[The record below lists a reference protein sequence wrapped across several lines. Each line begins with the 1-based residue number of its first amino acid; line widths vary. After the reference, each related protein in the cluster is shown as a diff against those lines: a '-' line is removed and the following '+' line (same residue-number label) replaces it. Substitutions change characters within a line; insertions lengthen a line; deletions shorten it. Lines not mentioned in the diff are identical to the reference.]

1 MPTALQARARQS
13 SQQVFS
19 KVRSALADYTLREPL
34 AYDDTL
40 PPFKVGAPLDSGWL
54 VIQEFCDWLSRTNV
68 SVAFQ
73 SANWFVP
80 TVQTVHIISIAIL
93 LTSVYVVSFRLIGF
107 TRGAQPLSVLIAKA
121 TPWVWTTLCVL
132 LGTGILLTI
141 TEPARELLN
150 WVFRLKM
157 LMVVALAAIL
167 LVVQVRMRRSPTY
180 WTESPARRLAAR
192 AIGVAAVII
201 GAGIVTA
208 GRWIAYV

>member
-1 MPTALQARARQS
+1 
-13 SQQVFS
+13 
-19 KVRSALADYTLREPL
+19 
-34 AYDDTL
+34 
-40 PPFKVGAPLDSGWL
+40 

-73 SANWFVP
+73 SATWFVP

-93 LTSVYVVSFRLIGF
+93 LTSVYVMSFRLMGV
-107 TRGAQPLSVLIAKA
+107 TRGGQPLAVLVAKS
-121 TPWVWTTLCVL
+121 TPWVWITLCVL

-150 WVFRLKM
+150 WVFRVKM
-157 LMVVALAAIL
+157 LLVVALAAIL
-167 LVVQVRMRRSPTY
+167 LVVQNRMRRSPEY
-180 WTESPARRLAAR
+180 WSESPARRLAAR
-192 AIGVAAVII
+192 AIGIAAVII

>member
-1 MPTALQARARQS
+1 
-13 SQQVFS
+13 
-19 KVRSALADYTLREPL
+19 
-34 AYDDTL
+34 
-40 PPFKVGAPLDSGWL
+40 
-54 VIQEFCDWLSRTNV
+54 VIQEFCDWLSMTGI

-73 SANWFVP
+73 SADWFVP

-93 LTSVYVVSFRLIGF
+93 LTSVYVMSFRLIGV
-107 TRGAQPLSVLIAKA
+107 TRGRQPLAVLIAKS

-157 LMVVALAAIL
+157 LMVAALAGIL
-167 LVVQVRMRRSPTY
+167 LVVQVRMRRSPDY
-180 WTESPARRLAAR
+180 WTETPARRLVAR
-192 AIGVAAVII
+192 AIGIAAVLI

>member
-1 MPTALQARARQS
+1 
-13 SQQVFS
+13 
-19 KVRSALADYTLREPL
+19 
-34 AYDDTL
+34 
-40 PPFKVGAPLDSGWL
+40 
-54 VIQEFCDWLSRTNV
+54 VIKEFCDWLSATNV

-93 LTSVYVVSFRLIGF
+93 LTSVYVVSFRLIGI
-107 TRGAQPLSVLIAKA
+107 TRGGLSLAVLTAKS
-121 TPWVWTTLCVL
+121 TPWVWIALCVL

-150 WVFRLKM
+150 WAFRVKM
-157 LMVVALAAIL
+157 LMVIALAAIL
-167 LVVQVRMRRSPTY
+167 LVVQTRTRRSPEY
-180 WTESPARRLAAR
+180 WSESPTRRRAAR
-192 AIGVAAVII
+192 AIGIAAVII

>member
-1 MPTALQARARQS
+1 
-13 SQQVFS
+13 
-19 KVRSALADYTLREPL
+19 
-34 AYDDTL
+34 
-40 PPFKVGAPLDSGWL
+40 
-54 VIQEFCDWLSRTNV
+54 VIQEFCDWLSTTGI

-93 LTSVYVVSFRLIGF
+93 LTSVYVVSFRLIGV
-107 TRGAQPLSVLIAKA
+107 TRGRQPLAVLIAKS

-157 LMVVALAAIL
+157 LMVAALAGIL
-167 LVVQVRMRRSPTY
+167 LVVQIRMRRSPDY
-180 WTESPARRLAAR
+180 WTESPARRLVAR
-192 AIGVAAVII
+192 GIGIAAVLI
-201 GAGIVTA
+201 GAWIVTA

>member
-1 MPTALQARARQS
+1 MI
-13 SQQVFS
+13 
-19 KVRSALADYTLREPL
+19 K
-34 AYDDTL
+34 
-40 PPFKVGAPLDSGWL
+40 
-54 VIQEFCDWLSRTNV
+54 EFCDWLSRTSV

-93 LTSVYVVSFRLIGF
+93 LTAVYVVSFRLIGV
-107 TRGAQPLSVLIAKA
+107 TRGGQTLAVLTAKS
-121 TPWVWTTLCVL
+121 TPWIWIALCVL

-150 WVFRLKM
+150 WVFRVKM
-157 LMVVALAAIL
+157 LLVMALAAIL
-167 LVVQVRMRRSPTY
+167 LVVQMRVRRSPGY
-180 WTESPARRLAAR
+180 WTESPARRLTAR
-192 AIGVAAVII
+192 AIGIAVLII

>member
-1 MPTALQARARQS
+1 
-13 SQQVFS
+13 
-19 KVRSALADYTLREPL
+19 
-34 AYDDTL
+34 
-40 PPFKVGAPLDSGWL
+40 

-73 SANWFVP
+73 SATWFVP

-93 LTSVYVVSFRLIGF
+93 LTSVYVMSFRLMGV
-107 TRGAQPLSVLIAKA
+107 TRGGQPLAVLIAKS
-121 TPWVWTTLCVL
+121 TPWVWITLCVL

-150 WVFRLKM
+150 WVFRVKM
-157 LMVVALAAIL
+157 LLVVALAAIL
-167 LVVQVRMRRSPTY
+167 LVVQSRMRRSPGY

-192 AIGVAAVII
+192 AIGIAAVVI

>member
-1 MPTALQARARQS
+1 
-13 SQQVFS
+13 
-19 KVRSALADYTLREPL
+19 
-34 AYDDTL
+34 
-40 PPFKVGAPLDSGWL
+40 
-54 VIQEFCDWLSRTNV
+54 VIQEFCDWLSKTNV

-73 SANWFVP
+73 SATWFVP

-93 LTSVYVVSFRLIGF
+93 LTSVYVMSFRLMGV
-107 TRGAQPLSVLIAKA
+107 TRGGQPLAVLIAKS
-121 TPWVWTTLCVL
+121 TPWVWITLCVL

-150 WVFRLKM
+150 WVFRVKM
-157 LMVVALAAIL
+157 LLVVALAAIL
-167 LVVQVRMRRSPTY
+167 LVVQSRMRRSPEY

-192 AIGVAAVII
+192 AIGIAAVII

>member
-1 MPTALQARARQS
+1 
-13 SQQVFS
+13 
-19 KVRSALADYTLREPL
+19 
-34 AYDDTL
+34 
-40 PPFKVGAPLDSGWL
+40 
-54 VIQEFCDWLSRTNV
+54 VIKEFCDWLSTTNV

-93 LTSVYVVSFRLIGF
+93 LTAVYVVSFRLIGV
-107 TRGAQPLSVLIAKA
+107 TRGGQSLAVLTAKS
-121 TPWVWTTLCVL
+121 TPWIWIALCVL

-150 WVFRLKM
+150 WAFRVKM
-157 LMVVALAAIL
+157 LMVIALAAIL
-167 LVVQVRMRRSPTY
+167 LVVQTRTRQSPEY
-180 WTESPARRLAAR
+180 WTESPTRRRAAR
-192 AIGVAAVII
+192 AIGIAAVII

>member
-1 MPTALQARARQS
+1 
-13 SQQVFS
+13 
-19 KVRSALADYTLREPL
+19 
-34 AYDDTL
+34 
-40 PPFKVGAPLDSGWL
+40 

-73 SANWFVP
+73 SATWFVP

-93 LTSVYVVSFRLIGF
+93 LTSVYVMSFRLMGV
-107 TRGAQPLSVLIAKA
+107 TRGGQPLAVLIAKS
-121 TPWVWTTLCVL
+121 TPWVWITLCVL

-150 WVFRLKM
+150 WVFRVKM
-157 LMVVALAAIL
+157 LLVVALAAIL
-167 LVVQVRMRRSPTY
+167 LVVQSRMRRSPEY

-192 AIGVAAVII
+192 AIGIAAVII

>member
-1 MPTALQARARQS
+1 MI
-13 SQQVFS
+13 
-19 KVRSALADYTLREPL
+19 K
-34 AYDDTL
+34 
-40 PPFKVGAPLDSGWL
+40 
-54 VIQEFCDWLSRTNV
+54 EFCDWLSKTNV

-73 SANWFVP
+73 SADWFVP

-93 LTSVYVVSFRLIGF
+93 LTSVYVVSFRLIGV
-107 TRGAQPLSVLIAKA
+107 TRGGQPLAVLIAKS

-150 WVFRLKM
+150 WVFRVKM
-157 LMVVALAAIL
+157 LMVIALAGIL
-167 LVVQVRMRRSPTY
+167 LFVQIRMRRSPEY
-180 WTESPARRLAAR
+180 WSESPMRRLAAR
-192 AIGVAAVII
+192 AIGIAAVII